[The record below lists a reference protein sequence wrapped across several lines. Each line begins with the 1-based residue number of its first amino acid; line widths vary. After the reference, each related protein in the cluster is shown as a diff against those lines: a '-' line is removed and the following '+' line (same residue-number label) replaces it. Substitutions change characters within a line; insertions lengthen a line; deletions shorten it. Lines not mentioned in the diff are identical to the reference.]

1 MNYRN
6 RDLLDLAKHA
16 PHCMLCGKPNE
27 GDVVAMHSNSHI
39 HGKGAMLKAGDNWSA
54 FGCMSCHTRIDQGP
68 ESREAR
74 QVLWMRAHIA
84 TMNWLWSSGKIYVA
98 AEFVR
103 KDRPE
108 PVKRKVRKS
117 RPIQSRG
124 FQKDLV
130 KGFYGIVRQKEKAR

>member
-16 PHCMLCGKPNE
+16 PHCMLCGKPND

-68 ESREAR
+68 ESREER
-74 QVLWMRAHIA
+74 QVLWLLAHIA
-84 TMNWLWSSGKIYVA
+84 TMNWLWSTGKICVA

-103 KDRPE
+103 EDRPE
-108 PVKRKVRKS
+108 PVKRKVLKS
-117 RPIQSRG
+117 RPIAGRG
-124 FQKDLV
+124 FDKRFR
-130 KGFYGIVRQKEKAR
+130 KKMSGIVVPATED